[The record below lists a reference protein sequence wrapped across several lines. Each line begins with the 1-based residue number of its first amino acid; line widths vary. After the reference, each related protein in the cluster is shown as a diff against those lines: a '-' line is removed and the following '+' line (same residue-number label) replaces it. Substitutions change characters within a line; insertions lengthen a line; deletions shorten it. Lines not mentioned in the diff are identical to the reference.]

1 MTYKLAF
8 KKSALKEW
16 QKLAPNIQQLFKKQ
30 LIKRLD
36 NPHVASAAV
45 SGGKDL
51 YKIKLRQLGYRLV
64 YNVSDNIVT
73 VTVLAVGESDKNKV
87 YDLAL
92 SRLKIDPF

>member
-73 VTVLAVGESDKNKV
+73 VTVLAVGERDKNKV